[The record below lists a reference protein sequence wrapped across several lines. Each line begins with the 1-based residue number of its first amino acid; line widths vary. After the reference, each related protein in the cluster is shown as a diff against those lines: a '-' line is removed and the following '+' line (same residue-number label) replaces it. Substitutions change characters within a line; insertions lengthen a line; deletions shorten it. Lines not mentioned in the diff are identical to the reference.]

1 VIDVRIYFNA
11 PVVLSFS
18 ILAILFFAIGG
29 SEFSTQVLAA
39 RPVIS
44 FSEPLDYLRLF
55 LHSMGHA
62 SWDHLLNNLVIIL
75 LVGPILEEKYG
86 SAAVAITM
94 FFAALATGLINT
106 FFLQTGLLGA
116 SDIAF
121 MLIILSSIVNVRK
134 GGIPLTFLLVVVVYL
149 GNEILHIKQADNI
162 SHIAHLVGGSVG
174 AIAGYFLNRELDA

>member
-1 VIDVRIYFNA
+1 MRIYFNA

-29 SEFSTQVLAA
+29 PEFSIQVLAA
-39 RPVIS
+39 RPVLS
-44 FSEPLDYLRLF
+44 LSDPLDYLRLF
-55 LHSMGHA
+55 LHSIGHF
-62 SWDHLLNNLVIIL
+62 SWDHLLNNLLLIL

-86 SAAVAITM
+86 SLAVATTM
-94 FFAALATGLINT
+94 FLAALATGLVNAL
-106 FFLQTGLLGA
+106 FLQTSLLGA

-149 GNEILHIKQADNI
+149 GNEILHIERADNI
-162 SHIAHLVGGSVG
+162 SHIAHLVGGAVG
-174 AIAGYFLNRELDA
+174 AIAGYFLNRKDNA